1 MTNSLEKLYR
11 LETVLADRKQAVG
24 VLSTDMSKAF
34 DSLYPSLLLEKPEA
48 YGVSHN
54 SVALLHS
61 YLNDRKNRVK
71 IGNTTSE
78 WNTCNC
84 GCPQGSALGPALWNS
99 NQNDLFY
106 ESIRSQLSSY
116 ADDHQLYINGNN
128 VGDVIQT
135 LQRDGK
141 TIGDWYKA
149 NHLEGNIPKYRVMVL
164 GNTSETSSAIEIDN
178 VTIKRESP
186 IQLLGV
192 TLDEGLN
199 FSGHISQI
207 CAKTSRRINVIVR
220 LRKLIPLQA
229 KLQIHKS
236 AVLPYFN
243 YCSLIWH
250 FCKAGD
256 RDTLERINERGLRA
270 VFCEWRASYGELLS
284 RAHMTT
290 LLNSRLQNIAIFM
303 YKIKNKLLPVNI
315 LEIFPGATTSYKL
328 RNNDFFIPR

>member
-1 MTNSLEKLYR
+1 M
-11 LETVLADRKQAVG
+11 
-24 VLSTDMSKAF
+24 
-34 DSLYPSLLLEKPEA
+34 
-48 YGVSHN
+48 
-54 SVALLHS
+54 HS

-78 WNTCNC
+78 WKTCNR
-84 GCPQGSALGPALWNS
+84 GCPQGSALGPTLWNLY
-99 NQNDLFY
+99 QNDLFY

-116 ADDHQLYINGNN
+116 ADDHQLYISGNN
-128 VGDVIQT
+128 VSDVIQT

-141 TIGDWYKA
+141 ITDDWYKA
-149 NHLEGNIPKYRVMVL
+149 NHSEGNISKYRVMVL

-178 VTIKRESP
+178 VTIKRESS

-207 CAKTSRRINVIVR
+207 CAKTTRRINVIMR

-229 KLQIHKS
+229 KLQIYKS

-243 YCSLIWH
+243 YCSLVWH

-256 RDTLERINERGLRA
+256 RDKLERINERGLRA
-270 VFCEWRASYGELLS
+270 VFCEWIASYGEFLS

-315 LEIFPGATTSYKL
+315 LEIFPGATTAYKL
-328 RNNDFFIPR
+328 GNNDFFIPRCNTVRYGKHSPRYFEPFCGLNCCKKQESYSRLAHLRPP